1 MALPGVVLLGLAAA
15 AALLL
20 ASRDDDDAPSG
31 GGAPGGIGGPDLA
44 SFLEIKNGRIQVKP
58 SYQAFFVSELAKGY
72 AVDTSEDAGG
82 SVAALI
88 PISQMGAAQAAGGVD
103 AVASAWMAAEL
114 AKGRSILMAIDGRQ
128 LLRSA
133 IPSVVTAYASPS
145 KEEWAVL
152 ADPPAAGASV
162 PIPGQGGGAT
172 IPGGGATLPG
182 GGTVPAG
189 GATLDDIL
197 DQLAGLQVPGAP
209 GGEGQGPVTGPA
221 PDPLGDLLGQ
231 LGQGQIPGMPLPGG
245 GVPTPP
251 GAVDPYG
258 VGSPYLFRIRPGDIP
273 SKLAQWYTGDFMRA
287 EELRALNGLQK
298 VGSGAQTYYTP
309 WNVGQVVKLPTTWNV
324 AKGLP
329 APGSGSQPAAAGQ
342 GQGGGG
348 APVSAPDFVA
358 QAGDLLG
365 GLFG

>member
-20 ASRDDDDAPSG
+20 ASKDDDEKQGG
-31 GGAPGGIGGPDLA
+31 GGAPGGLGGPDLA
-44 SFLEIKNGRIQVKP
+44 SFLEVKNGRIQVKQA
-58 SYQAFFVSELAKGY
+58 YQAFFIGEIARGY

-82 SVAALI
+82 SLAVLV
-88 PISQMGAAQAAGGVD
+88 PLGELGAAQQKGGVD

-114 AKGRSILMAIDGRQ
+114 KKGRSILMAIDGRQ

-133 IPSVVTAYASPS
+133 LPSVVNAYASPQ

-162 PIPGQGGGAT
+162 PIPGGGGAT
-172 IPGGGATLPG
+172 PGGTL
-182 GGTVPAG
+182 PAG
-189 GATLDDIL
+189 GTSLDDIL
-197 DQLAGLQVPGAP
+197 DQLAGLAIPQGATP

-221 PDPLGDLLGQ
+221 PGSDPIGDLLEQIGQGQ
-231 LGQGQIPGMPLPGG
+231 LPQIPGMPQPGG
-245 GVPTPP
+245 GTTPTPP

-258 VGSPYLFRIRPGDIP
+258 VGSPYLFKVRPGDIP
-273 SKLAQWYTGDFMRA
+273 SALAQWYTGDFMRA

-309 WNVGQVVKLPTTWNV
+309 WNVGQVVKLPLTWNV

-329 APGSGSQPAAAGQ
+329 APGSGSQPATPGQ
-342 GQGGGG
+342 GQASGGGG
-348 APVSAPDFVA
+348 APVDAPDMVA
-358 QAGDLLG
+358 QAGEFLG